1 MIRRTFQLI
10 PGVGPWRE
18 RDLWARGITSWD
30 EFRPSGAR
38 PVLSRRMDDFAR
50 ARIEEAR
57 AALAARKLA
66 KLGALIPAQQ
76 AALGPG
82 SIRAL

>member
-1 MIRRTFQLI
+1 
-10 PGVGPWRE
+10 
-18 RDLWARGITSWD
+18 
-30 EFRPSGAR
+30 
-38 PVLSRRMDDFAR
+38 MDDFAR

-66 KLGALIPAQQ
+66 KLGALIPAAQ